1 MLLHGSQLK
10 LRVLPGTLALVQQLP
25 SKSPEV
31 LRKLQ
36 LRPGLQA
43 KQHLPAGTLQGLPLG
58 VPLLHG
64 LPLRKLKP
72 LGALVRVQ

>member
-10 LRVLPGTLALVQQLP
+10 LRVLPGILALAQQLLFRHL
-25 SKSPEV
+25 KV
-31 LRKLQ
+31 LQKLQ

-64 LPLRKLKP
+64 PPLKKLKL